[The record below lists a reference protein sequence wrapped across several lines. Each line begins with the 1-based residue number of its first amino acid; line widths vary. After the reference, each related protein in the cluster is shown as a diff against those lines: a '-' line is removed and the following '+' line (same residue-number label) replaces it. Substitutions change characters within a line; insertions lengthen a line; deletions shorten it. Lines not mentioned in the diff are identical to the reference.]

1 MSNNENMCFKAL
13 ELAFGV
19 AAADGIDREELVVL
33 LDNFNMIMVLPEI
46 IEDMLEEF
54 EEIEK
59 EGITAKDMD
68 SALGSIDPANLELI
82 EITDDLLEEANA
94 TIGHSAAASTLCF
107 ALCIIFAAGDKEISN
122 EEGEAFMKIGN
133 TLTKINVTLAQVIAS
148 KVLGFK
154 VGIEVR
160 EV

>member
-33 LDNFNMIMVLPEI
+33 LENFNMIMVLPEI

-94 TIGHSAAASTLCF
+94 VIGDSAAASTLCF
-107 ALCIIFAAGDKEISN
+107 ALCIIFAAGDKEFSN
-122 EEGEAFMKIGN
+122 AEGEAFLKVAN
-133 TLTKINVTLAQVIAS
+133 TLAKINLSAAQVIAS
-148 KVLGFK
+148 EVLGFK
-154 VGIEVR
+154 VSFQEV
-160 EV
+160 